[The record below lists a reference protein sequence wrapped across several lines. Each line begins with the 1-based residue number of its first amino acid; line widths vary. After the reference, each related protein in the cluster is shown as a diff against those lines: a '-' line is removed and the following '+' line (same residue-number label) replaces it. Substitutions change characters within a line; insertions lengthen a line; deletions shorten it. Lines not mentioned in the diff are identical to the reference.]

1 MGIRIHGTKW
11 LSRNDI
17 DKIHDYSLEVLW
29 ERGIRIQH
37 PKALS
42 LLADAGAQID
52 DKTKMVHLPPKL
64 VEGCVQNVPR
74 EFVLGALTPEWDLRV
89 GSDSGPFV
97 RSSGG
102 AEGYFDLRTRV
113 YRRTTLADLKEWTRL
128 LDGLPNVT
136 ICGGFSP
143 TDASG
148 QFRDVLVVKTMM
160 ENSGKHLFLNPSNY
174 RDLKAIIDM
183 GLVIRGDKNALK
195 DRPPITCLTSVTS
208 PADVLDYCVDILLL
222 SGEYGLPVEVNSTPI
237 MGGTSPVT
245 LAGCVLQANL
255 EILALVVISQ
265 LANPGAPLI
274 HRGITMGMDMGSG
287 MGLSG
292 SIESAIAQAALTQV
306 AREKYQMPVTAFG
319 MTTDALIADG
329 ESQIER
335 TAQSLLAALA
345 DASILAGAGTLESFY
360 CVDPVQLT
368 IDDEIL
374 GFVFRALRGLQ
385 VDEETLAKDLIKNM
399 GPGGNYL
406 AEEHTIQHHRSEHW
420 RPTCFNRYS
429 RADWKLNGAKEME
442 RLAQERAIN
451 ILRDRPE
458 RVLEKHVQKELDNIY
473 EALVAGRL

>member
-1 MGIRIHGTKW
+1 MKGGHEENDASSVYRGDQKEACMGRRIHGIKW
-11 LSRNDI
+11 LSPSDV
-17 DKIHDYSLEVLW
+17 DKIHDCSLEILW

-37 PKALS
+37 PRALS
-42 LLADAGAQID
+42 LLADAGAKID
-52 DKTKMVHLPPKL
+52 DSTKMVHLPPKL
-64 VEGCVQNVPR
+64 VEKCLQNVPR
-74 EFVLGALTPEWDLRV
+74 EF
-89 GSDSGPFV
+89 
-97 RSSGG
+97 
-102 AEGYFDLRTRV
+102 
-113 YRRTTLADLKEWTRL
+113 YRRTTLDDLKEWTRL

-143 TDASG
+143 TDVPG
-148 QFRDVLVVKTMM
+148 EFRDVLVVKTMM
-160 ENSGKHLFLNPSNY
+160 EHSAKHLFLNPSNY
-174 RDLKAIIDM
+174 TDLKAIIDM
-183 GLVIRGDKNALK
+183 GLAIRGDKNALK
-195 DRPPITCLTSVTS
+195 ERPPITCLTSVTS
-208 PADVLDYCVDILLL
+208 PADVLDYCVDVLLL

-245 LAGCVLQANL
+245 LAACVLQANL

-292 SIESAIAQAALTQV
+292 SIESGMAQAALTQV

-335 TAQSLLAALA
+335 TAQTLLAALA

-374 GFVFRALRGLQ
+374 GLVFRALRGLQ

-406 AEEHTIQHHRSEHW
+406 AEEHTIEHHRSEHW
-420 RPTCFNRYS
+420 RPTCFNRHS

-458 RVLEKHVQKELDNIY
+458 PVLEKHVQKELDNIY